1 MQKKK
6 IDKKN
11 ENQYKSKEESSL
23 KELVQNLKKIK
34 MTPEAF
40 FRACD
45 AKYDKK
51 VTADHFKAMMARYGV
66 IPSRGAQARIVLILD
81 EDMEGTITLK
91 EFYDALEAYSCSG
104 EEHYP
109 LDGEDYH
116 IPFDQRAQFK
126 LLDIIK
132 ERGISHEDLFNQ
144 CD

>member
-6 IDKKN
+6 IDKKQ

-23 KELVQNLKKIK
+23 KEFVSNLKKKLK

-40 FRACD
+40 YRACD
-45 AKYDKK
+45 SKYEKK
-51 VTADHFKAMMARYGV
+51 VKSEQFKVMMARYG
-66 IPSRGAQARIVLILD
+66 ITPSRGAQARIVLILD
-81 EDMEGTITLK
+81 EDMEGTITLR
-91 EFYDALEAYSCSG
+91 EFYDALEAYGCSG
-104 EEHYP
+104 EEHHP

-132 ERGISHEDLFNQ
+132 ERGITH
-144 CD
+144 